1 MSEPTSTE
9 DQMESRLAYLNE
21 ALESGRMRR
30 LKPML
35 HALHPAET
43 ALLLESI
50 PRAKREVVWSLVPDE
65 DHGEA
70 LLHVND
76 EVRAELIEAL
86 DHNVLLAA
94 TEGLQID
101 DLADLIE
108 DLPEQ
113 VTREVL
119 RSMDVQNRDRLE
131 AVMSY
136 PSDSAGGLMNN
147 DTITVR
153 PDVSLDVVGRY
164 LRQRATLP
172 EDTETLFV
180 VSRYGRYLGMLSLAK
195 LVTLDPE
202 RDVSEVM
209 NTDVDG
215 VPVDLPA
222 AQVAKRFQ
230 DLDLISAPVVEAD
243 GKLVGR
249 ITIDDVVDVI
259 RDEAEHSIMSM
270 AGLDEEEDVFAPIA
284 RSARRRAIWLGANLF
299 TAFLAAQVVG
309 LFEATLSQV
318 VALAVLMP
326 IVASMGG
333 IGGSQTLTLMIRGI
347 ALGQI
352 GFANART
359 LLLKELAVALING
372 VLWGG
377 VVGVV
382 AQVWFGNPILGVII
396 AAALVINQLGAA
408 IAGVGIPLAMKKMG
422 IDPALAGSVVLTT
435 ITDVIGFGAFLG
447 MGTLFLLR

>member
-1 MSEPTSTE
+1 MSDAKTTE
-9 DQMESRLAYLNE
+9 RQMESRLADLDE

-35 HALHPAET
+35 HSLHPAEI

-50 PRAKREVVWSLVPDE
+50 PRAKRELVWSLVPED
-65 DHGEA
+65 DHGET

-76 EVRAELIEAL
+76 EVRAELIDAL

-94 TEGLQID
+94 TEGMPID

-119 RSMDVQNRDRLE
+119 RSMDTQNRDRLE
-131 AVMSY
+131 AVLSY
-136 PSDSAGGLMNN
+136 PPDSAGGLMNN

-153 PDVSLDVVGRY
+153 PDVSLDVVSRY
-164 LRQRATLP
+164 LQQRGTLP
-172 EDTETLFV
+172 EDTESLFV
-180 VSRYGRYLGMLSLAK
+180 VSRYGRYLGMLTLAK

-209 NTDVDG
+209 NTDLEAL
-215 VPVDLPA
+215 PVDMTA

-230 DLDLISAPVVEAD
+230 DLDLISAPVVEQD
-243 GKLVGR
+243 GRLVGR

-284 RSARRRAIWLGANLF
+284 RSARRRAVWLGANLF

-309 LFEATLSQV
+309 MFEATLSQV

-333 IGGSQTLTLMIRGI
+333 IGGSQTLTLMIRGLS
-347 ALGQI
+347 LGQI

-359 LLLKELAVALING
+359 LLIKELAVAVING
-372 VLWGG
+372 VLWGV
-377 VVGVV
+377 VVGVI
-382 AQVWFGNPILGVII
+382 AQLWFGNPVLGVII
-396 AAALVINQLGAA
+396 AVALIINQIGAA
-408 IAGVGIPLAMKKMG
+408 IAGVAIPLAMKKMG

-435 ITDVIGFGAFLG
+435 FTDVIGFASFLG
-447 MGTLFLLR
+447 LGTMFLLR

>member
-1 MSEPTSTE
+1 MSDAKTTE
-9 DQMESRLAYLNE
+9 AQMESRIADLNE

-35 HALHPAET
+35 SSLHPAEIG
-43 ALLLESI
+43 LLLESI
-50 PRAKREVVWSLVPDE
+50 PRAKRELVWRLVPEE
-65 DHGEA
+65 DHGET

-76 EVRAELIEAL
+76 EVRAELIDAL
-86 DHNVLLAA
+86 GDDVLLAA
-94 TEGLQID
+94 TEGMPID

-119 RSMDVQNRDRLE
+119 RSMDGDNRERLK
-131 AVMSY
+131 AVLSY

-153 PDVSLDVVGRY
+153 PDVSLDVVSRY
-164 LRQRATLP
+164 LQQRGTLP
-172 EDTETLFV
+172 EDTESLFV
-180 VSRYGRYLGMLSLAK
+180 VSRYGRYLGMLTLAK

-209 NTDVDG
+209 NTDLEAL
-215 VPVDLPA
+215 PVDMSA

-230 DLDLISAPVVEAD
+230 DLDLISAPVVEAE
-243 GKLVGR
+243 GRLVGR

-259 RDEAEHSIMSM
+259 RDEAEHSIMTM

-299 TAFLAAQVVG
+299 TAFLASQVVG

-333 IGGSQTLTLMIRGI
+333 IGGSQTLTLMIRGLS
-347 ALGQI
+347 LGQI

-359 LLLKELAVALING
+359 LLVKELAVAVING
-372 VLWGG
+372 LLWGA
-377 VVGVV
+377 VVGVI
-382 AQVWFGNPILGVII
+382 AQVWFGNPALGVII
-396 AAALVINQLGAA
+396 AVALVINQIGAA
-408 IAGVGIPLAMKKMG
+408 IAGVAIPLAMKKMG

-447 MGTLFLLR
+447 LGTLFLLR